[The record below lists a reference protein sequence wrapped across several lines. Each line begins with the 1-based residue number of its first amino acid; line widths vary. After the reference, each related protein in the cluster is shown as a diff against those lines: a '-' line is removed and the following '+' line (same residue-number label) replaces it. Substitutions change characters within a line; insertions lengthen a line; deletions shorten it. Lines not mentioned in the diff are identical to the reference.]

1 MSDTFC
7 GKSCLNCT
15 YKESLACHGCKSKLG
30 DALIPDCT
38 LANCCTEK
46 AYTSCSTCN
55 NFATCSAVYREGIPS
70 RRLHTLVTDA
80 GLLNTSSPKE
90 TPMYRY
96 FQLLFVFL
104 ALQIACDILSNGHIV
119 KISTSIHTTVSI
131 LIFMIPVIYA
141 ILLLILS
148 EKNDLYRIAGGC
160 MLADI
165 FISEFATTLPVETHT
180 LGWLFSLLMISLGCA
195 LYGTHREF
203 HAHSELLK
211 CINYTLSEKWQALW
225 KWYLITSI
233 VLYGSVFLII
243 LLPNFAILL
252 TLAGLLGNVAV
263 NIIKLLYLYQ
273 TATSLRDNPNSSFH

>member
-1 MSDTFC
+1 
-7 GKSCLNCT
+7 
-15 YKESLACHGCKSKLG
+15 
-30 DALIPDCT
+30 
-38 LANCCTEK
+38 
-46 AYTSCSTCN
+46 
-55 NFATCSAVYREGIPS
+55 
-70 RRLHTLVTDA
+70 
-80 GLLNTSSPKE
+80 
-90 TPMYRY
+90 
-96 FQLLFVFL
+96 
-104 ALQIACDILSNGHIV
+104 
-119 KISTSIHTTVSI
+119 
-131 LIFMIPVIYA
+131 
-141 ILLLILS
+141 
-148 EKNDLYRIAGGC
+148 

-165 FISEFATTLPVETHT
+165 FISEFATTLPAETHT